1 MSKRPYS
8 ERERDRWVAEAAY
21 YRAEKRGFMPG
32 FALEDWLAAEVLI
45 AFEIARA
52 LTQSIPESPS
62 ASIACDNAAQDA
74 AKNQEKIAGHFRT
87 RTD

>member
-1 MSKRPYS
+1 MSKHPYT

-45 AFEIARA
+45 AFELARA
-52 LTQSIPESPS
+52 LN
-62 ASIACDNAAQDA
+62 ACDNAAQDA
-74 AKNQEKIAGHFRT
+74 AKNK
-87 RTD
+87 

>member
-1 MSKRPYS
+1 MPKHPYN

-32 FALEDWLAAEVLI
+32 YALEDWLAAEVLI

-52 LTQSIPESPS
+52 LTQSIPESP
-62 ASIACDNAAQDA
+62 AGATACDNAAQDA
-74 AKNQEKIAGHFRT
+74 AKNEEKAGRSSASI
-87 RTD
+87 D